1 MKILLEVRNSP
12 VQRFLID
19 LTGQNLINE
28 VKRLIGKGKYSKAMT
43 KVFSKGKFL
52 KEVEESELPWLD
64 ADLILT
70 EKSAHYDLT

>member
-1 MKILLEVRNSP
+1 MKVLLEVRNSP

-19 LTGQNLINE
+19 LAEQNFINE
-28 VKRLIGKGKYSKAMT
+28 VKRLIGKGKYSRAMT
-43 KVFSKGKFL
+43 TVFSKGKFL
-52 KEVEESELPWLD
+52 REVEEAELPWLD